1 MNLILFFNG
10 WGMDERVIEDVAIP
24 KNYKLEVINFPY
36 EVNTEF
42 EKYNEII
49 LIGWSFG
56 CYYLTKWLTLNR
68 EMLNMSKV
76 KKIVAINGNGE
87 IIGKFG
93 ITPKIFE
100 FTLSTLTPDSLLKFY
115 KNMGIKDDFKVPK
128 KEFEKIKYELE
139 YFKNNYEPL
148 KNIFTEAIIG
158 KEDKIVQ
165 YARQKKYCEIEKIF
179 YKELEIGH
187 YPFDFIKNWR
197 EII

>member
-187 YPFDFIKNWR
+187 YPFDFIKNWG